1 MVEGS
6 RHVNEQR
13 EQILRQLQELAEK
26 GADEQQLFEVM
37 RQALSLRPV
46 PHDLL
51 RTLLQRHHEA
61 AQKAIPPEVRAQRE
75 RLAREHW
82 DEYTRPSQD
91 ALDPAHPVGAAACA
105 IRRAALPEFEERTLD
120 VRLDFDAALRGMKGQ
135 EQPTT
140 LPPGFAEGRPVSY
153 WHLGRG
159 LLIQDDDGSVYTQY
173 ELLRRK
179 ASRADLETTWK
190 RGFRVSDVLVLSWL
204 RPRPL
209 EVRDGES
216 LLRRIGEAVIPQVP
230 ISFTPYD
237 EPRYRSG
244 LRMQIGALAIPGATG
259 GVLESWPGIPDDAEV
274 ASVRLYLESWASARS
289 GRAVELAKPS
299 LPWLE
304 P

>member
-1 MVEGS
+1 MD
-6 RHVNEQR
+6 EQR
-13 EQILRQLQELAEK
+13 EQILRQLQELVEK

-51 RTLLQRHHEA
+51 RTLMQRRLEA
-61 AQKAIPPEVRAQRE
+61 AQQTIPPETQAQRE

-82 DEYTRPSQD
+82 DEYTRPSKE
-91 ALDPAHPVGAAACA
+91 ALDAQHPVGAAACA
-105 IRRAALPEFEERTLD
+105 IRAALPEFEERTLD
-120 VRLDFDAALRGMKGQ
+120 VRLDFDAVLRRMKGQ

-159 LLIQDDDGSVYTQY
+159 LLIQDDDGSVCTQY
-173 ELLRRK
+173 ELLPRK

-190 RGFRVSDVLVLSWL
+190 RGFRISDVLVLSWL
-204 RPRPL
+204 RPKPL
-209 EVRDGES
+209 EVRDVES

-230 ISFTPYD
+230 ISFTSYD

-244 LRMQIGALAIPGATG
+244 LRMQIDALPIPGATG

-274 ASVRLYLESWASARS
+274 ASVRLYLEAWASARS